1 MWRVCS
7 LHLNNVHAKKQ
18 RDVRQTLADFLFLM
32 MRDKVDIIT
41 GDFNQGAYVLGEV
54 MTRVVAFY
62 QSEHNTIVN
71 WSMPTP
77 HKEIRTIVIN
87 WPAFS
92 DAAADIMPAP
102 GGDTTIGDIMP
113 ASACGQGRPTT
124 RRGIRRRSHA
134 SFSLS
139 PASWQTI

>member
-18 RDVRQTLADFLFLM
+18 RDVPPTLVDFLCLM

-41 GDFNQGAYVLGEV
+41 GDFNQGAYVLGEAMAQAV
-54 MTRVVAFY
+54 TLY

-71 WSMPTP
+71 WSMPKP
-77 HKEIRTIVIN
+77 HEEIRTIIIK

-92 DAAADIMPAP
+92 DASPLWSERELVD
-102 GGDTTIGDIMP
+102 D
-113 ASACGQGRPTT
+113 GQT
-124 RRGIRRRSHA
+124 SHDV
-134 SFSLS
+134 
-139 PASWQTI
+139 